1 MLKSIDNYLFEPKSS
16 IDLNVF
22 RAIYYGWFAVFTFS
36 WYDFAGW
43 AGTREDLYAPV
54 WILDFLAIPILSF
67 EALLFLSWLWKAS
80 LFFCAVGL
88 FTKYAKWVAVV
99 LGFYLLPLTQS
110 FGRVDRRV
118 ALFAIGLLVL
128 ACCRSLGERFSVD
141 SLLASRKGQRT
152 YGDESY
158 NLWGLR
164 CIQLMTVIMIFSAGV
179 VKWMRSG
186 WDWVSSNTLISYFA
200 FSNTEPGYAPYGP
213 APVDWGLDLA
223 QMPTVTLVLGA
234 MTIIIETVF
243 PLVLF
248 SKWARIILVGSF
260 FGSLFVFNLIL
271 GPPILMYTGGLYF
284 AWVPWENLGEAYRT
298 RNIMLLLK

>member
-99 LGFYLLPLTQS
+99 LGFYLLPLTQ
-110 FGRVDRRV
+110 R
-118 ALFAIGLLVL
+118 FAGTSINPPEG
-128 ACCRSLGERFSVD
+128 ANSARKSP
-141 SLLASRKGQRT
+141 SLLTFTCCQ
-152 YGDESY
+152 E
-158 NLWGLR
+158 
-164 CIQLMTVIMIFSAGV
+164 
-179 VKWMRSG
+179 
-186 WDWVSSNTLISYFA
+186 
-200 FSNTEPGYAPYGP
+200 
-213 APVDWGLDLA
+213 
-223 QMPTVTLVLGA
+223 
-234 MTIIIETVF
+234 
-243 PLVLF
+243 
-248 SKWARIILVGSF
+248 
-260 FGSLFVFNLIL
+260 
-271 GPPILMYTGGLYF
+271 
-284 AWVPWENLGEAYRT
+284 
-298 RNIMLLLK
+298 LL